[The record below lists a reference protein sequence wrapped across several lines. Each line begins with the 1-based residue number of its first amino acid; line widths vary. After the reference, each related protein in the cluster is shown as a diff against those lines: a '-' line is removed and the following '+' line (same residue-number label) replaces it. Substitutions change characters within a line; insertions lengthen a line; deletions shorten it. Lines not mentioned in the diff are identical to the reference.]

1 MTGVQTCAL
10 PILLLANQQKAAEQ
24 LNAQQQSSQSQ
35 MTTMLTIMMAM
46 MSESSKTMA
55 SMVAALAGS
64 KTEPARDESF
74 LRLLLPALIQQQN
87 AGNPMNQ
94 FLETVKVV
102 KEITAGTPNAPAP
115 EEVPMLEKLL
125 PKGIEVAGQL
135 ASAFLTRNQPQHHH
149 HAPAPTPVQVTN
161 PQAQQAAT
169 LAQPA
174 ADGIPPEV
182 KAKVD
187 TLMMQL
193 RMVTP
198 ILIKAANR
206 NADIDSYLN
215 TLDDLIDDA
224 EHQILVEAL
233 RDPNWIATL
242 FGNHPQV
249 LANREWF
256 TNFRD
261 TIIHEHDH
269 PETDASSPDS
279 AAAPAEGQAVSGTP
293 GRPL

>member
-1 MTGVQTCAL
+1 MCSSDLGSKAEPPREDSTL
-10 PILLLANQQKAAEQ
+10 KILLPHLLQQGQPK
-24 LNAQQQSSQSQ
+24 
-35 MTTMLTIMMAM
+35 
-46 MSESSKTMA
+46 
-55 SMVAALAGS
+55 
-64 KTEPARDESF
+64 
-74 LRLLLPALIQQQN
+74 
-87 AGNPMNQ
+87 PMNE

-149 HAPAPTPVQVTN
+149 HAPAQIPVQVTN
-161 PQAQQAAT
+161 PQAQQTAT

-174 ADGIPPEV
+174 ADGIPPEL

-261 TIIHEHDH
+261 TIIHEHDN

-293 GRPL
+293 GSSL

>member
-1 MTGVQTCAL
+1 MC
-10 PILLLANQQKAAEQ
+10 
-24 LNAQQQSSQSQ
+24 SSD
-35 MTTMLTIMMAM
+35 L
-46 MSESSKTMA
+46 
-55 SMVAALAGS
+55 AALAGS
-64 KTEPARDESF
+64 KVEAPREDST
-74 LRLLLPALIQQQN
+74 LKILLPHLLQQGQPK
-87 AGNPMNQ
+87 PMNE
-94 FLETVKVV
+94 FLETVRVV
-102 KEITAGTPNAPAP
+102 KEITAGTGSTAPTP

-149 HAPAPTPVQVTN
+149 HAPAQIPVQVTN
-161 PQAQQAAT
+161 PQAQQTAT

-174 ADGIPPEV
+174 ADGIPPEL

-224 EHQILVEAL
+224 EI
-233 RDPNWIATL
+233 
-242 FGNHPQV
+242 
-249 LANREWF
+249 
-256 TNFRD
+256 
-261 TIIHEHDH
+261 
-269 PETDASSPDS
+269 
-279 AAAPAEGQAVSGTP
+279 
-293 GRPL
+293 GRAHV